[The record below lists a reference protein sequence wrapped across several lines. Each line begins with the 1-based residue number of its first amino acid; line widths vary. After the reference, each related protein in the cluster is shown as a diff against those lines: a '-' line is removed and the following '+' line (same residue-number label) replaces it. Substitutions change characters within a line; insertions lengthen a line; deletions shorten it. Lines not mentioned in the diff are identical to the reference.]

1 MAEEYK
7 RPEGTMEVSQLKTLQ
22 GVTEQSVRSYALSQL
37 TPYTSHLQDGLVKPI
52 ADRIGDALFGGELI
66 RDGFER
72 VGQAGKDLRARITD
86 VSEEFS
92 SRIGQLGARLTTQ
105 ILNLE
110 KKVTDGQAL
119 LNTRVDLLSP
129 LLDYG
134 SAYMGSVNGIFNTG
148 IMPFTN
154 QIGPLRGVEM
164 TANGFKL
171 LDRGLWDIRAQ
182 ITASW
187 VATVFVPTVRWRVR
201 VTAPNGTLYSE
212 QTATLTDSNLM
223 TQTIVSSVV
232 VPEPG
237 YLVQVEVQTM
247 TTGRGMMGGPRW
259 NRLTVQHI
267 SRNVGGHTG
276 AEASQEA
283 RER

>member
-1 MAEEYK
+1 MNFTAPK
-7 RPEGTMEVSQLKTLQ
+7 GDTPEGFINLTGLRDIQNL
-22 GVTEQSVRSYALSQL
+22 TEDDIIRKLNQPLNNAVADARNSFF
-37 TPYTSHLQDGLVKPI
+37 TS
-52 ADRIGDALFGGELI
+52 
-66 RDGFER
+66 
-72 VGQAGKDLRARITD
+72 LRTNVFQPLRT
-86 VSEEFS
+86 EF
-92 SRIGQLGARLTTQ
+92 LGAMSTMAGDFTDRLTSLSRQ
-105 ILNLE
+105 LWAEILGLE
-110 KKVTDGQAL
+110 KKVADGQEAL
-119 LNTRVDLLSP
+119 NNRVDLLSP

-171 LDRGLWDIRAQ
+171 LDKGLWDIRAQ

-267 SRNVGGHTG
+267 SRNVDGHTG
-276 AEASQEA
+276 AEQSQSA
-283 RER
+283 